1 MSSDDKVD
9 PGALVNG
16 APPLTEIK
24 AMSVAYGDR
33 EDEGVD
39 RLLSGASK
47 IISSARNCWLVTE
60 AETGGANARPMGM
73 LAEVDESGWTFRFI
87 ADDRSRKAT
96 DIRRVSRVE
105 LIFQHDAQD
114 ASEIRRLWD
123 KVYKIQREVD
133 RANATFIEVDAER
146 MCLWIRGVTPEPFGL
161 RPTEIERDSSGAWR
175 LHSASCDAG

>member
-1 MSSDDKVD
+1 
-9 PGALVNG
+9 
-16 APPLTEIK
+16 
-24 AMSVAYGDR
+24 MSVAYRDR

-39 RLLSGASK
+39 RLLSGARK
-47 IISSARNCWLVTE
+47 IISSVRNCWLVTE

-73 LAEVDESGWTFRFI
+73 LAEVDESRWTFRFI

-105 LIFQHDAQD
+105 LIFQHDAQDAFVALIGKATVLED